1 MGKIFDGLRRAVQD
15 KLTPEQRAI
24 PKTAKGQAAAL
35 LREEK
40 KQRGEA
46 GAVKRVAA
54 RLGITPD
61 SVYRYLSGKRKN
73 PPKQIA
79 QRLEAEVRASS
90 KPRLQK
96 KVIKDAKAVPVKLRT
111 RAEIG
116 YTNSSSGRSTPD
128 GRLRTIAQTL
138 PPLYATPLWQALEDG
153 DEQEAHR
160 IIREYLQNEY
170 IREAGGE
177 NAYTEIQLN
186 NIDLM
191 EFEINP

>member
-1 MGKIFDGLRRAVQD
+1 MQD

-40 KQRGEA
+40 KRGEA
-46 GAVKRVAA
+46 GAVRRVAA
-54 RLGITPD
+54 RPGITPD

-73 PPKQIA
+73 PPRQIA
-79 QRLEAEVRASS
+79 QKLEAEVRASS

-128 GRLRTIAQTL
+128 GRMRTIAQTL
-138 PPLYATPLWQALEDG
+138 PPHYATPLWQALEDG
-153 DEQEAHR
+153 DEQEAQR

-170 IREAGGE
+170 IREAGGQ
-177 NAYTEIQLN
+177 NAHTEIQLGH
-186 NIDLM
+186 IDLM